1 MNKIEFFDL
10 MDALQIGG
18 YSDDTVLYKVEEG
31 HTYET
36 FFGEGAQAINR
47 VSANMQTGRCVVV
60 YQRTM
65 QEIWDLLD
73 FVEDETKSKFN
84 YIRVR
89 LHYGDNFAIVFY
101 VD

>member
-1 MNKIEFFDL
+1 MTKNELFDL
-10 MDALQIGG
+10 MNALQIGG
-18 YSDDTVLYKVEEG
+18 YSEESVMYKVDEG

-47 VSANMQTGRCVVV
+47 VSETMEAGRCVIV

-65 QEIWDLLD
+65 QDIWDLLD
-73 FVEDETKSKFN
+73 FVEDEAKTKFT
-84 YIRVR
+84 YVRVR
-89 LHYGDNFAIVFY
+89 LNYGDSYAIVFY

>member
-1 MNKIEFFDL
+1 MTKIELFDL

-18 YSDDTVLYKVEEG
+18 YSEESVLYKVEEG
-31 HTYET
+31 HTYVS

-47 VSANMQTGRCVVV
+47 VSETMVTGRCVVV

-73 FVEDETKSKFN
+73 FVMDETKTEFT
-84 YIRVR
+84 YVRVR
-89 LHYGDNFAIVFY
+89 LNYGDRFAIVFY

>member
-1 MNKIEFFDL
+1 MTKNELFDL

-18 YSDDTVLYKVEEG
+18 YSEESVLYKVEEG
-31 HTYET
+31 HTYVT

-47 VSANMQTGRCVVV
+47 VSETMETGRCVIV

-65 QEIWDLLD
+65 EDIWDVLD
-73 FVEDETKSKFN
+73 FVEDETKTKFT
-84 YIRVR
+84 YVRVR
-89 LHYGDNFAIVFY
+89 LNYGDSYAIVFY